1 MTYQKSSK
9 MTKMSFADLP
19 ESTNIASDE
28 SLIDQNDATVVS
40 ILYRSLQHTKLH
52 QIQWKWNDLKISP
65 GITSKY
71 LKQFQISRKKL
82 CCGSE
87 DFVNRSRGS
96 TFPALTFARALGR
109 AGPSPTLAGRKFWGS
124 ACSVVRQVRVLEG
137 KIHLFRMFLPCFAF
151 VGTPSIITW
160 SDIGSLYLFAGHS
173 FSWSGLSPFK
183 LKRFGL
189 VDHVRSPKNIHM
201 VP

>member
-1 MTYQKSSK
+1 VTYQKSSK
-9 MTKMSFADLP
+9 MTKMRFADLP

-40 ILYRSLQHTKLH
+40 ILYRSLQHTKLY

-82 CCGSE
+82 CCNSE

-124 ACSVVRQVRVLEG
+124 ACSMVRQQASQLLHCQVRVLEG
-137 KIHLFRMFLPCFAF
+137 KIYLFRMFPPCFEF
-151 VGTPSIITW
+151 VGTPSIITL
-160 SDIGSLYLFAGHS
+160 SDIGSIYVS
-173 FSWSGLSPFK
+173 FCRTF
-183 LKRFGL
+183 
-189 VDHVRSPKNIHM
+189 V
-201 VP
+201 